1 MIWGEAPMDSA
12 ARRNEDAA
20 GEAIW
25 RRSKQQQRH
34 VILAQAS
41 PHWTRP
47 WIPGGTLRWCA
58 KLFNAEVESADGNIA
73 RSAGEG

>member
-1 MIWGEAPMDSA
+1 MDSA

-20 GEAIW
+20 GEVIW

-41 PHWTRP
+41 SHRTRP
-47 WIPGGTLRWCA
+47 WIPGRTLRWCA
-58 KLFNAEVESADGNIA
+58 SPFNAEVEFADGKIA
-73 RSAGEG
+73 R